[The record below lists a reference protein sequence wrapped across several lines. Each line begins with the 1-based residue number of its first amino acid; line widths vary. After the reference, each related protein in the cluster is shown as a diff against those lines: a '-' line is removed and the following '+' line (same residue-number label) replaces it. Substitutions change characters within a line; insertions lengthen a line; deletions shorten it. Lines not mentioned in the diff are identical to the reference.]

1 MKEVKIKDIMLRNT
15 TSVLPD
21 CNLEEVIQIMAIQRL
36 NGIPVVD
43 QEQKVI
49 GFISHHD
56 IIKSLLPNYL
66 GIINSNSFITEFIQ
80 LSKKLKESANNKVEV
95 FMKKNVITISE
106 EDNEVMA
113 ADLLIR
119 NKIHHL
125 PVVRDG
131 HLIGVVTMRD
141 LLKAM
146 IQKEEE
152 ENQDSE
158 KENSE

>member
-1 MKEVKIKDIMLRNT
+1 MKIKDIMLKNT
-15 TSVLPD
+15 TSVIPD
-21 CNLEEVIQIMAIQRL
+21 CYLGEVIEIMAIQRI

-43 QEQKVI
+43 NQQKVI
-49 GFISHHD
+49 GFISQHD
-56 IIKSLLPNYL
+56 IIKELLPNYL

-80 LSKKLKESANNKVEV
+80 LSKKLKEYANHRVED
-95 FMKKNVITISE
+95 FMKKNIITINE
-106 EDNEVMA
+106 DDNEVMA

-131 HLIGVVTMRD
+131 YLVGIVTMRD

-146 IQKEEE
+146 IIKEEKDE
-152 ENQDSE
+152 Q
-158 KENSE
+158 KKTPQ

>member
-1 MKEVKIKDIMLRNT
+1 MKIKDIMLKNT
-15 TSVLPD
+15 TSVIPD
-21 CNLEEVIQIMAIQRL
+21 CCLGEVIEIMAIQRI

-43 QEQKVI
+43 NQQKVI
-49 GFISHHD
+49 GFISQHD
-56 IIKSLLPNYL
+56 IIKELLPNYL

-80 LSKKLKESANNKVEV
+80 LSKKLKEYANHRVED
-95 FMKKNVITISE
+95 FMKKNIITINE
-106 EDNEVMA
+106 DDNEVMA

-131 HLIGVVTMRD
+131 YLVGIVTMRD

-146 IQKEEE
+146 IIKEEKDE
-152 ENQDSE
+152 Q
-158 KENSE
+158 KKTPQ

>member
-1 MKEVKIKDIMLRNT
+1 MKIKDIMLRNT

-21 CNLEEVIQIMAIQRL
+21 CYLEEVIDIMAVQRI

-43 QEQKVI
+43 DEQRVV

-80 LSKKLKESANNKVEV
+80 LSKKLKEYANHKVEE
-95 FMKKNVITISE
+95 FMKRNIITINE

-119 NKIHHL
+119 HKIHHL
-125 PVVRDG
+125 PVVRNG
-131 HLIGVVTMRD
+131 YLVGVVTMRD

-146 IQKEEE
+146 IEKEEDQNSKKE
-152 ENQDSE
+152 ETQ
-158 KENSE
+158 